1 MKPKKI
7 KVYIKTGYHVESKE
21 SGKYQEY
28 WVANCDKNMNP
39 YEFALYKL
47 SDSDDE
53 NPGGYMVAIP
63 AMMENIGYKKC
74 YKIIEP
80 PTFYHHSG
88 SLYQSFRFKLGLI
101 IRYIVWFFID
111 IFMSKRVER
120 ERLMKLA
127 QLMEKKETLFY
138 KWSPEQYKL
147 RLYIKDNTQKS
158 TDLYDEMFFK

>member
-1 MKPKKI
+1 MKTKKI
-7 KVYIKTGYHVESKE
+7 KVYIKKGYHVDSNE

-28 WVANCDKNMNP
+28 WITNCDKNMNP

-47 SDSDDE
+47 PNSDDE

-63 AMMENIGYKKC
+63 AMMENIECKKC
-74 YKIIEP
+74 YKIVEP
-80 PTFYHHSG
+80 PKFSKTFYH
-88 SLYQSFRFKLGLI
+88 KIKIELGLTL
-101 IRYIVWFFID
+101 RYIVWFFINM
-111 IFMSKRVER
+111 FMTKRVER

-127 QLMEKKETLFY
+127 QLMKKKETLFY